1 MPSLSCNGKSF
12 DKLASENFHEIGPSP
27 FVQIEQPITK
37 ETCPDK
43 DSHCNFWHEPK
54 VDFTIAAPHSS
65 FTLAYSLEKGF

>member
-1 MPSLSCNGKSF
+1 MTIEELG
-12 DKLASENFHEIGPSP
+12 SENFHEIGPP
-27 FVQIEQPITK
+27 FAQIEQPITK

-65 FTLAYSLEKGF
+65 FTLAYSLEEGF